1 MPQKGL
7 LFASK
12 STAICI
18 KKQSYLHLKAQ
29 LDASFCKKMNRKG
42 IASGVQMDVECHEKG
57 GKGGK
62 NTGRKTHNRV
72 NLAKLNDAKS
82 GVYVRV
88 FYRKAI
94 AKVRKSMRFASL
106 KPLKN
111 ARRVRNDNMVL

>member
-18 KKQSYLHLKAQ
+18 KKQSYLHLKAL
-29 LDASFCKKMNRKG
+29 LDASFCKKTNRKG
-42 IASGVQMDVECHEKG
+42 IVSGIQMDVECHEKG

-62 NTGRKTHNRV
+62 NTGRKTHNGV

-88 FYRKAI
+88 FTVRPSQKLGKAC
-94 AKVRKSMRFASL
+94 
-106 KPLKN
+106 
-111 ARRVRNDNMVL
+111 VLPV

>member
-18 KKQSYLHLKAQ
+18 KKQSYLHLKAL
-29 LDASFCKKMNRKG
+29 LDASFCKKTNRKG
-42 IASGVQMDVECHEKG
+42 IVSGIQMDVECHEKG

-62 NTGRKTHNRV
+62 NTGRKTHNGV

-94 AKVRKSMRFASL
+94 AKVGKSMRFAGL
-106 KPLKN
+106 KSLKN
-111 ARRVRNDNMVL
+111 ARRVRNENVVL